1 MVEDLIQGVCTWC
14 TRKTRPTVYGEKIQ
28 VVTRKLDEAFLD
40 WMYTVVFLPLSQHI
54 SEVRQSK
61 QLLR

>member
-14 TRKTRPTVYGEKIQ
+14 ARKTRPTAYGEKIQ

-40 WMYTVVFLPLSQHI
+40 
-54 SEVRQSK
+54 
-61 QLLR
+61 